1 MTDSRRQT
9 PAGVLSPAQTDV
21 DCDGEPAA
29 LLRRGAAQLVRRE
42 SQEAAAAI
50 VRGPRNL
57 LATCVDDQHPTLRG
71 RVQLQ
76 VTGDGPTREL
86 WVPTLLH
93 LPVRR
98 GDRVVLAYLD
108 NADEPVVMGVLD
120 GFETRPPAPVRERA
134 AIELAA
140 DERIGVHG
148 AGGQPLLELCQ
159 GPSGPV
165 VKLLSPN
172 VCVEVP
178 GKLEWRAES
187 ISLEATRGQVTVEA
201 SDNVIV
207 RGEIVELN

>member
-1 MTDSRRQT
+1 
-9 PAGVLSPAQTDV
+9 VLGPAQTDV
-21 DCDGEPAA
+21 DCDSDPAA

-76 VTGDGPTREL
+76 VTE
-86 WVPTLLH
+86 
-93 LPVRR
+93 
-98 GDRVVLAYLD
+98 
-108 NADEPVVMGVLD
+108 D